1 MLYLDSMMRSRRRL
15 FRMAASGSVS
25 VLLSACGF
33 KLRQQIAL
41 SFHSIW
47 INRGAQTE
55 FGGELRRAIA
65 SVGGTRIEDDPEKA
79 ERRLY
84 IDEEART
91 REIVGFTATG
101 RPRDVRLQ
109 FRVVFRVVDN
119 AGIERVSKTEI
130 LLHRDISTSDVLQG
144 AKQQEERFLQRD
156 MQAEVIERI
165 MRQLRSA

>member
-1 MLYLDSMMRSRRRL
+1 MNGRRRIIGL
-15 FRMAASGSVS
+15 AIGGCATF
-25 VLLSACGF
+25 VLAACGF

-41 SFHSIW
+41 NFGSIW
-47 INRGAQTE
+47 INRPAQSE
-55 FGGELRRAIA
+55 FGGELRRAI
-65 SVGGTRIEDDPEKA
+65 STLGGTRIEDDPERA

-109 FRVVFRVVDN
+109 FRVVFRVIDQ
-119 AGIERVSKTEI
+119 AGIEKLSKTEI
-130 LLHRDISTSDVLQG
+130 TLYRDISTSEVLQG

-165 MRQLRSA
+165 LRQLRSA